1 MSVKQQ
7 EEEFKNYGGVDQES
21 AYTTAAPPKFRKA
34 VYVSSMVA
42 AVGGFICGYDTG
54 AVSGILAMPIF
65 QNNFFTEENITY
77 LQGLL
82 LALYLTT
89 AALGAFS
96 SGYFCGKI
104 KNKKNF
110 TSLINLLTN
119 LSLF

>member
-7 EEEFKNYGGVDQES
+7 VEEEFKNYGGVDQDS
-21 AYTTAAPPKFRKA
+21 ASISAPPKFRKA

-65 QNNFFTEENITY
+65 QSNFFTEENIVY

-82 LALYLTT
+82 LALYLMT

-104 KNKKNF
+104 YIYIF
-110 TSLINLLTN
+110 VI
-119 LSLF
+119 FIFY